1 MVSAPLLEFVGVGFA
16 YHPKHPVLTGVTLR
30 IEAGQ
35 RLAVVGPN
43 GGGKTT
49 LFRLAA
55 GALRP
60 ASGQIAVTGS
70 PVRHSRAG
78 LRALRQQVQLVLQD
92 PDDQLFSANVWQ
104 DVSFGPVNLGLPAE
118 QVRRRCDAAL
128 AALGVSAIADRPT
141 HLLSYGQRKR
151 VAIAGAVAMRPRL
164 LILDEPTAG
173 LDPAG
178 VETLLQTL
186 HDLYAAGTTV
196 VLSTHDVDLA
206 FRWADAVA
214 VVSGGGVR
222 TVPTADGLA
231 DGPLLAAAH
240 LAPAWAPLVH
250 RLLDRIPD
258 LAGARPHAAAELAA
272 LLDNTAPGGRPPQGT
287 GAHRDHRNGD
297 DACGAV
303 AAP

>member
-1 MVSAPLLEFVGVGFA
+1 MNASLLEFDEVGFA
-16 YHPKHPVLTGVTLR
+16 YQPGRSILAGVNLR
-30 IEAGQ
+30 IDPGQ
-35 RLAVVGPN
+35 RLAVLGPN

-60 ASGQIAVTGS
+60 ATGQIAVAGTR
-70 PVRHSRAG
+70 VRHTRAG
-78 LRALRQQVQLVLQD
+78 LRELRQQVQLVVQD

-104 DVSFGPVNLGLPAE
+104 DVSFGPVNLGLSAT

-128 AALGVSAIADRPT
+128 AALGVSALAERPT

-151 VAIAGAVAMRPRL
+151 VAIAGAVAMHPRL

-178 VETLLQTL
+178 VEALLRTLDDL
-186 HDLYAAGTTV
+186 HTAGTTV

-214 VVSGGGVR
+214 VVSSGGVR
-222 TVPTADGLA
+222 TVATADGLA
-231 DGPLLAAAH
+231 DGGLLAAAD
-240 LAPAWAPLVH
+240 LVPAWAPLVH
-250 RLLDRIPD
+250 RLLDRIPE
-258 LAGARPHAAAELAA
+258 LAGARPRAVTELAA
-272 LLDNTAPGGRPPQGT
+272 LLNDAT
-287 GAHRDHRNGD
+287 GD
-297 DACGAV
+297 DR
-303 AAP
+303 

>member
-1 MVSAPLLEFVGVGFA
+1 MNVPLLEFDGVGFA
-16 YHPKHPVLTGVTLR
+16 YQPGRSILVEVDLR
-30 IEAGQ
+30 IDPGQ
-35 RLAVVGPN
+35 RLAVLGPN

-60 ASGQIAVTGS
+60 AAGQIAVAGT
-70 PVRHSRAG
+70 RMRYTRAG
-78 LRALRQQVQLVLQD
+78 LRELRQQVQLVVQD
-92 PDDQLFSANVWQ
+92 PDDQLFSANVRQ

-128 AALGVSAIADRPT
+128 AALGVSAIAERPT

-151 VAIAGAVAMRPRL
+151 VAIAGAVAMHPRL

-178 VETLLQTL
+178 VETLLNTL
-186 HDLYAAGTTV
+186 YHLHTAGTTV

-222 TVPTADGLA
+222 TVATADGLA
-231 DGPLLAAAH
+231 DPALLAAAD
-240 LAPAWAPLVH
+240 LVPAWAPLVH
-250 RLLDRIPD
+250 RLLDRIPE
-258 LAGARPHAAAELAA
+258 LAGARPRAVAELAA
-272 LLDNTAPGGRPPQGT
+272 LLND
-287 GAHRDHRNGD
+287 
-297 DACGAV
+297 
-303 AAP
+303 AAPERR

>member
-1 MVSAPLLEFVGVGFA
+1 MSAPLLEFDDVSFA
-16 YHPKHPVLTGVTLR
+16 YQPRRPILARVDLR
-30 IEAGQ
+30 VDPGQ
-35 RLAVVGPN
+35 RLAVLGPN

-60 ASGQIAVTGS
+60 AGGQVAVGGI
-70 PVRHSRAG
+70 PVRYTRAG
-78 LRALRQQVQLVLQD
+78 LRELRQQVQLVVQD
-92 PDDQLFSANVWQ
+92 PDDQLFSANVRQ

-128 AALGVSAIADRPT
+128 AALGVSAIAERPT

-151 VAIAGAVAMRPRL
+151 VAIAGAVAMHPRL

-178 VETLLQTL
+178 VEALLRTLDDL
-186 HDLYAAGTTV
+186 HTAGTTV

-222 TVPTADGLA
+222 TVATVDGLA
-231 DGPLLAAAH
+231 DPALLAAAH

-250 RLLDRIPD
+250 RLLDRIPA
-258 LAGARPHAAAELAA
+258 LAGARPRGVVELAA
-272 LLDNTAPGGRPPQGT
+272 LLNDAASR
-287 GAHRDHRNGD
+287 D
-297 DACGAV
+297 DAASDDR
-303 AAP
+303 

>member
-1 MVSAPLLEFVGVGFA
+1 MSAPLLEFDGVGFA
-16 YHPKHPVLTGVTLR
+16 YQPGRSILAGVDLR
-30 IEAGQ
+30 IDPGQ
-35 RLAVVGPN
+35 RLAVLGPN

-60 ASGQIAVTGS
+60 AAGQIAVAGTR
-70 PVRHSRAG
+70 VRYTRAG
-78 LRALRQQVQLVLQD
+78 LRELRQQVQLVVQD
-92 PDDQLFSANVWQ
+92 PDDQLFSANVRQ

-128 AALGVSAIADRPT
+128 AALGVSAIAERPT

-151 VAIAGAVAMRPRL
+151 VAIAGAVAMHPRL

-178 VETLLQTL
+178 VEALLRTLEYL
-186 HDLYAAGTTV
+186 HTAGTTV

-214 VVSGGGVR
+214 VVSRGGVR
-222 TVPTADGLA
+222 TVATADGLA
-231 DGPLLAAAH
+231 DPALLAAAD
-240 LAPAWAPLVH
+240 LVPAWAPLVH
-250 RLLDRIPD
+250 RLLDRIPE
-258 LAGARPHAAAELAA
+258 LAGARPRAVTELAA
-272 LLDNTAPGGRPPQGT
+272 LLN
-287 GAHRDHRNGD
+287 
-297 DACGAV
+297 DAASDRR
-303 AAP
+303 

>member
-1 MVSAPLLEFVGVGFA
+1 MVTEPLLE
-16 YHPKHPVLTGVTLR
+16 LTGVHFAYQPERPVLSGADLR
-30 IEAGQ
+30 VESGG

-55 GALRP
+55 GALTP
-60 ASGQIAVTGS
+60 GAGQVAVAGAR
-70 PVRHSRAG
+70 VRHNRAG

-92 PDDQLFSANVWQ
+92 PDDQLFSASVRQ
-104 DVSFGPVNLGLPAE
+104 DVSFGPVNLGLPPE
-118 QVRRRCDAAL
+118 EVRRRGDEAL
-128 AALGVSAIADRPT
+128 AALGVTSLADRPT

-178 VETLLQTL
+178 VEALLRTLDDL
-186 HDLYAAGTTV
+186 HAAGTTV

-214 VVSGGGVR
+214 VVADGGVR
-222 TVPTADGLA
+222 TMPAAVALA
-231 DGPLLAAAH
+231 DAGLLAAAH
-240 LAPAWAPLVH
+240 LLPAWAPLVH
-250 RLLDRIPD
+250 RLLDRVPG
-258 LAGARPHAAAELAA
+258 LVGARPGSAAELAA
-272 LLDNTAPGGRPPQGT
+272 LLGAEREQGGGHPPPHDGS
-287 GAHRDHRNGD
+287 GGPRR
-297 DACGAV
+297 
-303 AAP
+303 

>member
-1 MVSAPLLEFVGVGFA
+1 MNASLLEFDEVGFA
-16 YHPKHPVLTGVTLR
+16 YQPGRSILTGVNLR
-30 IEAGQ
+30 IDPGQ
-35 RLAVVGPN
+35 RLAVLGPN

-60 ASGQIAVTGS
+60 ATGQIVLAGTQ
-70 PVRHSRAG
+70 VRHTRAG
-78 LRALRQQVQLVLQD
+78 LRELRQQVQLVVQD

-104 DVSFGPVNLGLPAE
+104 DVSFGPVNLGLPAA

-128 AALGVSAIADRPT
+128 SALGVSALAERPT

-151 VAIAGAVAMRPRL
+151 VAIAGAVAMHPRL

-178 VETLLQTL
+178 VEALLRTLDDL
-186 HDLYAAGTTV
+186 HTAGTTV

-206 FRWADAVA
+206 FRWAEAVA

-222 TVPTADGLA
+222 TVATADGLA
-231 DGPLLAAAH
+231 DGGLLAAAH
-240 LAPAWAPLVH
+240 LVPAWAPLVH
-250 RLLDRIPD
+250 RLLDRIPE
-258 LAGARPHAAAELAA
+258 LAGARPRAVTELAA
-272 LLDNTAPGGRPPQGT
+272 LLNDA
-287 GAHRDHRNGD
+287 AAD
-297 DACGAV
+297 DR
-303 AAP
+303 

>member
-1 MVSAPLLEFVGVGFA
+1 VSAPLLEFDGVSFA
-16 YHPKHPVLTGVTLR
+16 YQSGQPVLTGVNLR
-30 IEAGQ
+30 VDTGQ
-35 RLAVVGPN
+35 RLAVLGPN

-55 GALRP
+55 GSLRP
-60 ASGQIAVTGS
+60 AAGQVAVAGTR
-70 PVRHSRAG
+70 VRHTRAG
-78 LRALRQQVQLVLQD
+78 LRELRQQVQLVVQD
-92 PDDQLFSANVWQ
+92 PDDQLFSANVRQ

-128 AALGVSAIADRPT
+128 AALGVLAIADRPT

-178 VETLLQTL
+178 VETLLRTL
-186 HDLYAAGTTV
+186 HDLHTAGTTV

-214 VVSGGGVR
+214 VVSDGSVR
-222 TVPTADGLA
+222 TVATADGLA
-231 DGPLLAAAH
+231 DGELLAAAH
-240 LAPAWAPLVH
+240 LVPAWAPLVH

-258 LAGARPHAAAELAA
+258 LAGARPRAAAELAV
-272 LLDNTAPGGRPPQGT
+272 LL
-287 GAHRDHRNGD
+287 NGD
-297 DACGAV
+297 GPDDRS
-303 AAP
+303 PP